1 LTWLIAAAGTGGHV
15 FPALAVGEALLDL
28 GVDPDDIQFV
38 GGNRL
43 EAKIFPDAGFPFH
56 SLELAGFKRSWSLS
70 NLGLPRTVWK
80 ARNAIANL
88 IERRQVQA
96 VLGLGGYVTVPAALA
111 ARHRSV
117 PLLLAEQNAEAGL
130 ANRLC
135 SRWARRVFTSFPQ
148 TAGLRNSVWVGN
160 PIRRSLATFDRQAL
174 RAEARGNFG
183 IEGEVLVV
191 GVMGG
196 SLGASVLNRVAFL
209 LASAEPD
216 YLILHLA
223 GNSHQGEQRDLA
235 RRFGD
240 RWIVRGFET
249 RMELFYAAIDVIVA
263 RAGGVVAEY
272 TATGTPAVLIPG
284 GFGSGDHQAANARA
298 LTAAGAAVTLTEAD
312 IELVRTAVDQVL
324 ARREDMAEAATR
336 LARPN
341 AAHDVAQ
348 ALLTVTAH

>member
-1 LTWLIAAAGTGGHV
+1 
-15 FPALAVGEALLDL
+15 
-28 GVDPDDIQFV
+28 
-38 GGNRL
+38 
-43 EAKIFPDAGFPFH
+43 
-56 SLELAGFKRSWSLS
+56 
-70 NLGLPRTVWK
+70 
-80 ARNAIANL
+80 
-88 IERRQVQA
+88 
-96 VLGLGGYVTVPAALA
+96 
-111 ARHRSV
+111 
-117 PLLLAEQNAEAGL
+117 
-130 ANRLC
+130 
-135 SRWARRVFTSFPQ
+135 
-148 TAGLRNSVWVGN
+148 VGN